1 MVSRRISRKLVAGM
15 AAIGLLAGVACSGV
29 DSAGSSDD
37 PSPSA
42 AATTIAPTET
52 APTNSSAAPTPTTPS
67 TVVEPTR
74 PPSTPD
80 LSVVE
85 LVQLAE
91 PAIVRIAVGGGVGTG
106 FVVDPD
112 GFILTNNHVIDA
124 VATSPELTILVT
136 MSDGAVI
143 PAELIGR
150 DPRADLA
157 LLKIDRRGLLAL
169 AIGKLDEVVVG
180 QAVVAIG
187 FPLDLPGGD
196 GASFSVSTGIISA
209 KNRIIEGGA
218 IFGAIQTDAAITN
231 GNSGGP
237 LLNLRGEVVGVN
249 TAIAVNRVVGGAA
262 SGIGFAVGA
271 DSVTAVYDE
280 LRELGE
286 VRRALIGISNFSPVR
301 PARAQALGIPEE
313 IGGIFAG
320 VVEPTGPAGQAG
332 LQDGDTIVRIADF
345 DIVNESDLA
354 EALIVLDPGDT
365 VFVTFYRDGERLTV
379 EATLGTAA
387 PQ

>member
-1 MVSRRISRKLVAGM
+1 M
-15 AAIGLLAGVACSGV
+15 
-29 DSAGSSDD
+29 
-37 PSPSA
+37 
-42 AATTIAPTET
+42 
-52 APTNSSAAPTPTTPS
+52 
-67 TVVEPTR
+67 
-74 PPSTPD
+74 
-80 LSVVE
+80 
-85 LVQLAE
+85 
-91 PAIVRIAVGGGVGTG
+91 
-106 FVVDPD
+106 
-112 GFILTNNHVIDA
+112 
-124 VATSPELTILVT
+124 
-136 MSDGAVI
+136 
-143 PAELIGR
+143 
-150 DPRADLA
+150 
-157 LLKIDRRGLLAL
+157 
-169 AIGKLDEVVVG
+169 
-180 QAVVAIG
+180 
-187 FPLDLPGGD
+187 
-196 GASFSVSTGIISA
+196 
-209 KNRIIEGGA
+209 
-218 IFGAIQTDAAITN
+218 
-231 GNSGGP
+231 
-237 LLNLRGEVVGVN
+237 N

-286 VRRALIGISNFSPVR
+286 VRRALIGISNFSAVR

-320 VVEPTGPAGQAG
+320 VVEPTGPAG